1 MPYSSRVRLSGSQK
15 LPAGLRHASGHAWT
29 GVLARARHAMREP
42 LTGYLFIT
50 PAVLLITLFGL
61 FPVGYAAYMSL
72 YHWRVWQGA
81 FVGLGNYAGVLGDHR
96 GVGLTVAS
104 LVLLGCTCWLGSQGW
119 SADKARRW
127 WRLLLIGVC
136 LAGAVMGLIM
146 GWRHML
152 ATARDVRFLQAL
164 PITFFYALGS
174 IPLQLTVGLALAV
187 ALFQNLRGTAFFRT
201 VFFVPYVMP
210 TVATAMVF
218 RLLFSERSTATANQM
233 VTLLGLA
240 PQKWLA
246 EPRPVLEVFFG
257 LHLPAPWAGPSLAL
271 VTIILFGIWTFVG
284 YNVVVFLAGLS
295 TIPPEL
301 YDAGQLDGANGWAL
315 FRYITLP
322 LLSPVTFYLALI
334 GFIGTFKA
342 FNSIYAMRLPQAQG
356 TVDTV
361 SVVIFDTMYKANQYG
376 EAATQAILLFG
387 LVAGLTY
394 MQQRV
399 IGTRVFYGA

>member
-1 MPYSSRVRLSGSQK
+1 MSCPS
-15 LPAGLRHASGHAWT
+15 GLRLDSKKPPSGRRDACGQSLH
-29 GVLARARHAMREP
+29 GVLARYWHAAREP

-81 FVGLGNYAGVLGDHR
+81 FVGLGNYARVLGDDR
-96 GVGLTVAS
+96 GIGLTVAG
-104 LVLLGCTCWLGSQGW
+104 LVLLGCTCWLGGRRW
-119 SADKARRW
+119 PTDKARRR
-127 WRLLLIGVC
+127 WRLLLIGGC
-136 LAGAVMGLIM
+136 LVGAVIGLSM
-146 GWRHML
+146 GWRSML
-152 ATARDVRFLQAL
+152 ATAGDGRFLQAL

-174 IPLQLTVGLALAV
+174 TPLQLAVGLALAV
-187 ALFQNLRGTAFFRT
+187 ALFQNLRGTALFRT

-218 RLLFSERSTATANQM
+218 RLLFSERSTAVANQL
-233 VTLLGLA
+233 VTLFGLA

-257 LHLPAPWAGPSLAL
+257 LNLPAPWGGPSLAL

-284 YNVVVFLAGLS
+284 YHVVVFLAGLS

-376 EAATQAILLFG
+376 EAATQAILLFV